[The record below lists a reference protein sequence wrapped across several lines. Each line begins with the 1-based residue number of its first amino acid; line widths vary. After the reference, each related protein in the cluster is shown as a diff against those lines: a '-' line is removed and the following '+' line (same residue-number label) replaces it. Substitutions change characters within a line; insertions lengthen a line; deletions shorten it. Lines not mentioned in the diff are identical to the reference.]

1 MGTNHVYRSQFV
13 QLSVLEK
20 RVDCL
25 SVKLKAVRIVLCIN
39 YLAKKKI
46 LLESNAV
53 SFTPYIISYT
63 LYTYD
68 YMLHMSTF
76 TFSLANLPNPIAEV
90 KGDNLDEVGSGIGNV
105 NENGNPIDD
114 EDNDDKINDH
124 GDGSGGSVGN
134 VDNPHVGNDN
144 DQHDNT
150 GVVSSPEGTVDNSN
164 NQDDEKVDVSLPKL
178 NDGTD
183 DDDDD
188 AFLPFNENESDH
200 NSESNESQS
209 DQEHSDDSFS
219 SGAILAI
226 VLSCLFVAAVILF
239 VLGIVLWGYRRHH
252 ATFVV
257 TQDYPRILVASGTAT
272 TTTTIPKSYMQFSR
286 LTPKGYEALP
296 VTDYVPVQSV
306 IKKPVY

>member
-1 MGTNHVYRSQFV
+1 MGTNHGYRSQFV
-13 QLSVLEK
+13 QLSVVEK

-25 SVKLKAVRIVLCIN
+25 SVKLKAVRTVLCIS

-53 SFTPYIISYT
+53 SFTPYI
-63 LYTYD
+63 LYTYN
-68 YMLHMSTF
+68 YMLCMNNKSTF

-124 GDGSGGSVGN
+124 GDGSGDSVGN
-134 VDNPHVGNDN
+134 VDNPHVSNDN

-178 NDGTD
+178 NDGMD
-183 DDDDD
+183 DDND
-188 AFLPFNENESDH
+188 AFLPSDELDENQSDH
-200 NSESNESQS
+200 NSESNQS
-209 DQEHSDDSFS
+209 DRGNSDDSIS

-296 VTDYVPVQSV
+296 VTDYVPVQPV